1 MAGSATLVSGQTVEG
16 RLRYIGSRADPATR
30 TFTAE
35 LEVPNEG
42 GRFSAGASAELQI
55 VYDRALAHRVPASML
70 ALSDEGV
77 VGVKTVDDDNQVVFH
92 PAEIVRADGD
102 SLWIAGLPERVRAIT
117 IGQGFVRAGD
127 EVRPVAESAVERER
141 PGAEERA

>member
-1 MAGSATLVSGQTVEG
+1 
-16 RLRYIGSRADPATR
+16 
-30 TFTAE
+30 
-35 LEVPNEG
+35 
-42 GRFSAGASAELQI
+42 
-55 VYDRALAHRVPASML
+55 ML

-77 VGVKTVDDDNQVVFH
+77 VGVKTVDDDNRVVFH

-117 IGQGFVRAGD
+117 VGQGFVRAGD
-127 EVRPVAESAVERER
+127 EVRPLAESAVERER